1 MVLALNFMDEVQ
13 AHGDKI
19 DIERLSR
26 ELGVPVVPITART
39 GEGLDELLAV
49 AHRQMHLATPL
60 SPTTYTMN
68 SPTISTTGWAS
79 LSMTR
84 PMRPT
89 SPPTGRP
96 SSCWRETRSSPKL
109 STCQK
114 DTQKKLDQII
124 AQYEASSDLG
134 DRETLIADSRYQYIE
149 RVVKASVVKGNA
161 SGRPTLSQRIDRIVT
176 GKYTALPL
184 FLCAMLVMFVI
195 TFGPFGSWLQDGV
208 SASLTCS
215 PAFCGTP

>member
-1 MVLALNFMDEVQ
+1 M
-13 AHGDKI
+13 
-19 DIERLSR
+19 
-26 ELGVPVVPITART
+26 
-39 GEGLDELLAV
+39 
-49 AHRQMHLATPL
+49 
-60 SPTTYTMN
+60 
-68 SPTISTTGWAS
+68 
-79 LSMTR
+79 
-84 PMRPT
+84 
-89 SPPTGRP
+89 
-96 SSCWRETRSSPKL
+96 
-109 STCQK
+109 
-114 DTQKKLDQII
+114 
-124 AQYEASSDLG
+124 G

-208 SASLTCS
+208 SASSICS